1 VLDGT
6 KTACY
11 TIQEVITM
19 FKEVLFLSLAE
30 MKLFAPS
37 TDVVVISILAVSEE
51 FGRPKLE
58 GFRDVLRLQFEDTYE
73 EGNTHY
79 PGPWPDH
86 PTEAENA
93 RYVQMPGERVCTLT
107 DAQAIVDFL
116 ALHHSSFEQFTL
128 LVHCQGGISRS
139 AAVASWASVRYW
151 VPMTGHRTAEYPNM
165 RLMRLLD
172 KAAGRR

>member
-1 VLDGT
+1 
-6 KTACY
+6 
-11 TIQEVITM
+11 M
-19 FKEVLFLSLAE
+19 FKEVLFLSLEE
-30 MKLFAPS
+30 MKQVTPS
-37 TDVVVISILAVSEE
+37 KDVVVISILDVSEE
-51 FGRPKLE
+51 FGRPPLE

-79 PGPWPDH
+79 PGPWPDE

-93 RYVQMPGERVCTLT
+93 RYVQMPNERVCTLT
-107 DAQAIVDFL
+107 DAKAIVEFL
-116 ALHHSSFEQFTL
+116 ARHHGTFEQLTL

-151 VPMTGHRTAEYPNM
+151 APMTGQRTAEYPNM

-172 KAAGRR
+172 KASGRR